1 MKSRKWEAVQ
11 IGLAFGVA
19 LIVGMTIFWVYLGN
33 QDTVRERNHYRE
45 MYTLEQETTQ
55 LLMQNTVDRIKD
67 HVSYGTDLIDIE
79 IPCTVD
85 KGVVHQVMYRVVR

>member
-11 IGLAFGVA
+11 VGLFFGVA
-19 LIVGMTIFWVYLGN
+19 LIVGMTIFWVYLE
-33 QDTVRERNHYRE
+33 DKDIVEERDHYKGL
-45 MYTLEQETTQ
+45 YAIEQETTQ

-67 HVSYGTDLIDIE
+67 NVSYGTDVIDIE